1 MISTNPFVALLWE
14 NWRLT
19 RVEAGQR
26 IALGIVIGSTVL
38 AKSGNGAIIALWI
51 LFSLH
56 AVFYL
61 SIAKLNG
68 GRFMDGYKPG
78 FPLYLLYTRPVPTIA
93 FVGLAMAYDAISS
106 AAGYLLTAAVLG
118 FAFGQPI
125 PLLPVALLIVTV
137 HFAYACIQWSTRS
150 RVIQWIGTAVITLP
164 TFFLLKERAMSPNG
178 FAFSLAEYAVMFLIG
193 VVSIALTVVGV
204 ARQRRGD
211 AFATMPR
218 PAASGG
224 YADWLV
230 NLFRFP
236 CPTSSATRAQVW
248 FELKSSGFP
257 ALAVGLGVAMV
268 IFLLYAIS
276 IPVGIVRPFAVF
288 GAIISGPTLLV
299 LLTGNAFGIRRR
311 QGRTYTSA
319 FEMTHPY
326 GTSELVALKMLVR
339 TACLLIALIA
349 VGVSIWA
356 SISLVNVWGTVAG
369 PGVWLPAD
377 LGASFA
383 GQMAYSYVAQA
394 VIATV
399 IVALI
404 VASLAA
410 FSALRARY
418 PRPLL
423 IAGSLLLLHGAALI
437 LLALAEK
444 NGIASSFLVG
454 TIFAVT
460 GWTLVAAI
468 VSATIYLFWSGFAE
482 RALTIRYTS
491 IALLASAAFGAA
503 WLAVLHTAGVQFA
516 GMSVAEAVGILWP
529 LLLPPL
535 ASFLATWSFSRVRH
549 T

>member
-1 MISTNPFVALLWE
+1 MV
-14 NWRLT
+14 
-19 RVEAGQR
+19 
-26 IALGIVIGSTVL
+26 
-38 AKSGNGAIIALWI
+38 
-51 LFSLH
+51 
-56 AVFYL
+56 
-61 SIAKLNG
+61 
-68 GRFMDGYKPG
+68 
-78 FPLYLLYTRPVPTIA
+78 
-93 FVGLAMAYDAISS
+93 
-106 AAGYLLTAAVLG
+106 
-118 FAFGQPI
+118 
-125 PLLPVALLIVTV
+125 LLIVTV

-150 RVIQWIGTAVITLP
+150 RVIQWIGTTAITLP
-164 TFFLLKERAMSPNG
+164 TFFLLKERATSPNG
-178 FAFSLAEYAVMFLIG
+178 FEFSPAEYAVMFLIG

-211 AFATMPR
+211 AFATTPR
-218 PAASGG
+218 SAASGG

-230 NLFRFP
+230 NLLRFP

-257 ALAVGLGVAMV
+257 ALAVGVGVAMV

-288 GAIISGPTLLV
+288 GAIIAAPTLLV

-319 FEMTHPY
+319 FEMTQPY
-326 GTSELVALKMLVR
+326 GTSELVALKVLVR

-377 LGASFA
+377 LGDSFA
-383 GQMAYSYVAQA
+383 GQMAHSYVTQA
-394 VIATV
+394 AIATV

-437 LLALAEK
+437 LLAVAEQK
-444 NGIASSFLVG
+444 ELASSLLVG
-454 TIFAVT
+454 TVFAVT
-460 GWTLVAAI
+460 GWGLVSAIAI
-468 VSATIYLFWSGFAE
+468 VTIYLIWSGFVE
-482 RALTIRYTS
+482 RALTIRYAS
-491 IALLASAAFGAA
+491 VALLVSAAFGAA
-503 WLAVLHTAGVQFA
+503 WAMLLHSAGVQFA
-516 GMSVAEAVGILWP
+516 GMPAADFAGVLWP
-529 LLLPPL
+529 VLLPPL
-535 ASFLATWSFSRVRH
+535 AGFLAPWSLSRVRH

>member
-1 MISTNPFVALLWE
+1 MISAKPIVALLWE

-38 AKSGNGAIIALWI
+38 AKSGNGAIVALWI
-51 LFSLH
+51 LFTLH

-78 FPLYLLYTRPVPTIA
+78 FPLYLLYTRPVPTAA
-93 FVGLAMAYDAISS
+93 FVGVAMAYDAISS
-106 AAGYLLTAAVLG
+106 AAGYLLSAAILG

-137 HFAYACIQWSTRS
+137 HLAYTCIQWSTRS
-150 RVIQWIGTAVITLP
+150 RVVQWIGSAVITLQ
-164 TFFLLKERAMSPNG
+164 TLGLLKVHAASPYG
-178 FAFSLAEYAVMFLIG
+178 FEFSLAEYAVMFLIG
-193 VVSIALTVVGV
+193 VVSIALAVVGV

-288 GAIISGPTLLV
+288 VAIIAGPTLLV

-319 FEMTHPY
+319 FEMTQPC
-326 GTSELVALKMLVR
+326 GTSELVGLKVLVR
-339 TACLLIALIA
+339 TTCMLIALIA

-356 SISLVNVWGTVAG
+356 SISLVSVWGTVAG
-369 PGVWLPAD
+369 PGVWLPAE
-377 LGASFA
+377 LGDSFA

-394 VIATV
+394 VMVTV
-399 IVALI
+399 IVALN

-423 IAGSLLLLHGAALI
+423 ITGSLLLLHAAALI

-444 NGIASSFLVG
+444 RGIASSFLVG
-454 TIFAVT
+454 TVFAMT
-460 GWTLVAAI
+460 GWTLVVAI
-468 VSATIYLFWSGFAE
+468 VSAIIYLFWSGFAE
-482 RALTIRYTS
+482 RALTIRYAS
-491 IALLASAAFGAA
+491 GALLVSAAFAAA
-503 WLAVLHTAGVQFA
+503 WLTVLHTAGVPFA
-516 GMSVAEAVGILWP
+516 GMSAADVAGVLWP
-529 LLLPPL
+529 VLLPPL
-535 ASFLATWSFSRVRH
+535 AGLLAPWSLSRVRH